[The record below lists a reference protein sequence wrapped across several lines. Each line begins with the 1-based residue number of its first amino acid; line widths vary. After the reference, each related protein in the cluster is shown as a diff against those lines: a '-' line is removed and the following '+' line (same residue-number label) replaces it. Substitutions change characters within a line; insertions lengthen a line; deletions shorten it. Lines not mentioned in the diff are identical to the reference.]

1 MICGDVTI
9 VLHCSIWSNQ
19 KCICSELTHSVK
31 IEGLRFCPYKLR
43 SSTSRSGAK
52 WQLGFP
58 IEGKGLVKFASICIK
73 VEHSLSVNRHSL

>member
-31 IEGLRFCPYKLR
+31 IEGLRFCPYKLHPLQEMEQNGNWD
-43 SSTSRSGAK
+43 S
-52 WQLGFP
+52 
-58 IEGKGLVKFASICIK
+58 
-73 VEHSLSVNRHSL
+73 

>member
-31 IEGLRFCPYKLR
+31 IEGLRFCPYKLIH
-43 SSTSRSGAK
+43 
-52 WQLGFP
+52 WQWGFL
-58 IEGKGLVKFASICIK
+58 EGKGLGRFASICIK
-73 VEHSLSVNRHSL
+73 AEHSLSVNRHSL